1 MADRHLC
8 SERDGMRLLT
18 KAMIGGGAL
27 AVAVAA
33 TGGFTVAQ
41 VHSSAAR
48 LSTFEQRDAALQRTV
63 AQMQQDFYNY
73 DDQNNMYVLVAAA
86 EPTEVD
92 LWHTTYDQANE
103 AAGRFQTHIEQAK
116 ALTADPAMG
125 KLLDRVEADK
135 AAYDKF
141 FDNGHQYV
149 LRHQVQ
155 RAAREE
161 TIANLAPSNDIMPA
175 LADLQTRADK
185 QASKSLSNLRSAQGL
200 VRTSAVI
207 SIVVV
212 LLLVVLLLVGF
223 VRSAL
228 RPIGQLSARF
238 K

>member
-1 MADRHLC
+1 MSAGPLPMANQHLRG
-8 SERDGMRLLT
+8 ERDGMRLLT

-48 LSTFEQRDAALQRTV
+48 LSTFEHRDAALQRTV

-86 EPTEVD
+86 EPQQVD
-92 LWHTTYDQANE
+92 LWHATYDQANE
-103 AAGRFQTHIEQAK
+103 AAARFQTHIGQAK
-116 ALTADPAMG
+116 ALTADPAMQ

-135 AAYDKF
+135 TEYDKF

-155 RAAREE
+155 LAAHEE
-161 TIANLAPSNDIMPA
+161 TIANLAPSN
-175 LADLQTRADK
+175 
-185 QASKSLSNLRSAQGL
+185 
-200 VRTSAVI
+200 
-207 SIVVV
+207 
-212 LLLVVLLLVGF
+212 
-223 VRSAL
+223 
-228 RPIGQLSARF
+228 
-238 K
+238 